1 MAYQIYRNLNPK
13 AEDTRYKIN
22 NNILRVMNANPS
34 LGIGYIIGNA
44 MGENYWGRKRAKSER
59 SADND
64 TLARFGLQ
72 RDANGNVVSAGT
84 GSAPNAIGA
93 NANGVTGVPGSSTPS
108 SNSEWAARNAAL
120 DAYRNSDTGRN
131 MYEGRPST
139 PGTIGVDATG
149 VYGVPRTP
157 QQSNTSGVTMG
168 NVNNGGGISSV
179 ADTWNQMANNSSY
192 NPGNTTLY
200 TNGARDLSNV
210 MPAGGQVLYQG
221 RNDAPVSIGADAN
234 GVYGVPSA
242 PVGIGANENV
252 VYGIPGA
259 GSAPSANNIP
269 RRPGNMPTPYTD
281 DQLRQIAGQNFTP
294 EEQSRMMT
302 ANEQAR
308 MNAMNQ
314 AGRTV
319 AATQAAPAAIANA
332 TQAGAAVNSPAQ
344 SAQPEVA
351 VPDEVPT
358 VSLHGGSID
367 PNAHGGGGQAYAA
380 PPEYVDPAGN
390 LAVINNPY
398 SGYGYDV
405 NEDGLFGGSALDRY
419 QEYLRELQRNAS
431 GNF

>member
-1 MAYQIYRNLNPK
+1 MAYQNYRNLNPK

-93 NANGVTGVPGSSTPS
+93 NANGVTGVPGSSAPS
-108 SNSEWAARNAAL
+108 SNSEWASRNAAL
-120 DAYRNSDTGRN
+120 EAYRNSDTGRN

-157 QQSNTSGVTMG
+157 QQSNTSGVTIG

-179 ADTWNQMANNSSY
+179 ADAWNQMANNSSY

-221 RNDAPVSIGADAN
+221 RNNVPVSIGADAN

-242 PVGIGANENV
+242 PVGIGANENG

-259 GSAPSANNIP
+259 GSAPSADNIP
-269 RRPGNMPTPYTD
+269 RSPQTAAPNPNPTPIPYTPE
-281 DQLRQIAGQNFTP
+281 QLQQIKDYGGFTP
-294 EEQSRMMT
+294 DELQRMG
-302 ANEQAR
+302 AGEL
-308 MNAMNQ
+308 NAP
-314 AGRTV
+314 RTESSSGGSGLLGSV
-319 AATQAAPAAIANA
+319 VNAAVNAATQPSTPAAPATFVPEEDAAAMDRRTMFVPEEDAALEEGIRAANDFSRAGA
-332 TQAGAAVNSPAQ
+332 TRAGAANYAT
-344 SAQPEVA
+344 AYQP
-351 VPDEVPT
+351 
-358 VSLHGGSID
+358 
-367 PNAHGGGGQAYAA
+367 
-380 PPEYVDPAGN
+380 
-390 LAVINNPY
+390 
-398 SGYGYDV
+398 
-405 NEDGLFGGSALDRY
+405 
-419 QEYLRELQRNAS
+419 AS
-431 GNF
+431 GSSAPRLQVDDPSLPWWKRTWSFK